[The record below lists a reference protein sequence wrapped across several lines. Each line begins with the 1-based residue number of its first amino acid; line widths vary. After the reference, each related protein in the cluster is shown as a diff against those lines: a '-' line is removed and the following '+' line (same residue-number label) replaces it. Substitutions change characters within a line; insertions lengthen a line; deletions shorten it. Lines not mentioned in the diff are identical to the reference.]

1 MDFQVIIENY
11 QENEN
16 SPGSYEK
23 KFKSNTTIKDVLQE
37 FGFDSAYVV
46 NVQQEIIKPQI
57 TLNEIKTLYDC
68 GTQEQ
73 KLVLELF
80 SEDNSHGTYI
90 KLKYS
95 FNNPDKSNIIKW
107 DIEKQDTTL
116 YSYFLHFN
124 PKQIIHKNKSINPQL
139 SLKNIKQNADD
150 EVELIILDKE
160 LDQDEILVIIYSDQ
174 FSQKVGTYDL
184 VQNQQQNIGEAALL
198 SNINQGLEIQEQI
211 IYYQIEKRSVTIESI
226 LQKLTNYNIF
236 ALQSSKGVLDSK
248 KTLGYYFKIDLQCK
262 LLIIQNK
269 LPVQNIQIEQGKV
282 LVNVFQQG
290 QLILRQLFDQ
300 FYKLSMVQK
309 HVSQKIKGD
318 IYFIMANKDDLQ
330 PSDDLSDFDEQ
341 ELYLEV
347 IVKQVDYDEME
358 AYLKQTLK
366 QVQQLKQ
373 KQKNIEITQES
384 INPIYKKLIQKDSII
399 NRLQQ
404 IIEQQ
409 KYKKDQKDIILKM
422 KTISYTQS
430 EQINSGQV

>member
-23 KFKSNTTIKDVLQE
+23 KFKSNTPIKDVLQG

-46 NVQQEIIKPQI
+46 NVKQEIIKPQT
-57 TLNEIKTLYDC
+57 TLNEIKTQYDC
-68 GTQEQ
+68 DTQEQ
-73 KLVLELF
+73 KLVLQLI
-80 SEDNSHGTYI
+80 SKDNSHDTYT
-90 KLKYS
+90 KMKYY
-95 FNNPDKSNIIKW
+95 FNNPDTSNMIKW
-107 DIEKQDTTL
+107 VIEKQDTTL
-116 YSYFLHFN
+116 YSHLLN
-124 PKQIIHKNKSINPQL
+124 LKPKQIIHKNKSINPQL
-139 SLKNIKQNADD
+139 SLKNIKQNTDD
-150 EVELIILDKE
+150 EVELSILDKE
-160 LDQDEILVIIYSDQ
+160 LDQNEILVIIYSNQ
-174 FSQKVGTYDL
+174 FSQIVGSYDL
-184 VQNQQQNIGEAALL
+184 VQNQQQNNGEAALL
-198 SNINQGLEIQEQI
+198 STINQGLEIQEQI
-211 IYYQIEKRSVTIESI
+211 LYYEIEKKSVTIESI

-269 LPVQNIQIEQGKV
+269 LALQNIQIEQGKV

-290 QLILRQLFDQ
+290 QLILRELFNK
-300 FYKLSMVQK
+300 FYKLSMIQK
-309 HVSQKIKGD
+309 RLSQKIKGD
-318 IYFIMANKDDLQ
+318 IYFIMADKDDLQ
-330 PSDDLSDFDEQ
+330 PSDDLSDFNEQ
-341 ELYLEV
+341 EIYLEA

-358 AYLKQTLK
+358 VYLMQALK

-373 KQKNIEITQES
+373 KQQNIEITQES
-384 INPIYKKLIQKDSII
+384 INPVYKKLIQKDQII

-409 KYKKDQKDIILKM
+409 KYKEDEKDIILKM

-430 EQINSGQV
+430 EQIN